1 MVADARAAAQAS
13 AAANS
18 SQPGHTP
25 GAGGDGGAG
34 APSPASSSQPGAS
47 GAPADDDRPA
57 PSLSLAVDEVDPHR
71 GLPLRVH
78 GMVRADGEA
87 CARVAVEILLRDEKT
102 RRTVPLGTL
111 VTGDDGAYAG
121 AIVVPGSTPLGD
133 YDVVARTPGDAHCG
147 SGGSN

>member
-1 MVADARAAAQAS
+1 MAAAARAAAPAS
-13 AAANS
+13 AAAHG
-18 SQPGHTP
+18 SQPGGKP
-25 GAGGDGGAG
+25 SGDGGAG
-34 APSPASSSQPGAS
+34 AATEPQRAAGWRAEHRGRRRRQA
-47 GAPADDDRPA
+47 AALLT
-57 PSLSLAVDEVDPHR
+57 LSVDEVDPHR

-87 CARVAVEILLRDEKT
+87 CAHVAVEILLRDSKT

-111 VTGDDGAYAG
+111 ATGDDGSYAG